1 MRRRQ
6 LQTPERPDINSDSS
20 EKTKEHRSP
29 KRRSIILWG
38 SILLN
43 AIFLTRMAHTRYN
56 RTNLRKQSTKKTTRL
71 SLNHLNDESIVPL
84 PRDSGRVLNL
94 EERLRYLEMKFAARI
109 SFGIRDP
116 FVGSDENRTACDR
129 SSDLLEFGCTENH
142 PYNGYKV
149 STPKCPGYF
158 DHRVCL
164 DSFTPINSSSKN
176 NKGKKK
182 SPPCLV
188 YDFGVRDMPS
198 FGITMAQTFG
208 CEVHAFDPS
217 PVSVQWW
224 ESKSPN
230 AARVAIRDDPKLSEL
245 YHFHPYGAGGIDG
258 TIKLVD
264 YDWGQVSLLRYNN
277 FVLDCDESKEKGDSP
292 CQFKNPESE
301 SQGSYP
307 LEVKTMNTIR
317 KELGH
322 EDRTI
327 DYLKID
333 VEGSEFAFMEEML
346 DTNAGCPAFINQ
358 MGIEW
363 HHFSVDSRYGEGSS
377 GQVNAIVTFLK
388 SCGFELYWQW
398 SKSGWKSNEKI
409 FHDLEMKDVRYNLQ
423 SFIRKK

>member
-6 LQTPERPDINSDSS
+6 LHTPERPDINSDSS

-29 KRRSIILWG
+29 KRRSIIILWG

-116 FVGSDENRTACDR
+116 FVGSDEN
-129 SSDLLEFGCTENH
+129 LL
-142 PYNGYKV
+142 
-149 STPKCPGYF
+149 
-158 DHRVCL
+158 
-164 DSFTPINSSSKN
+164 
-176 NKGKKK
+176 
-182 SPPCLV
+182 
-188 YDFGVRDMPS
+188 
-198 FGITMAQTFG
+198 
-208 CEVHAFDPS
+208 
-217 PVSVQWW
+217 
-224 ESKSPN
+224 
-230 AARVAIRDDPKLSEL
+230 
-245 YHFHPYGAGGIDG
+245 
-258 TIKLVD
+258 
-264 YDWGQVSLLRYNN
+264 
-277 FVLDCDESKEKGDSP
+277 
-292 CQFKNPESE
+292 ESE
-301 SQGSYP
+301 SQGSYS

-388 SCGFELYWQW
+388 SCGFELYW
-398 SKSGWKSNEKI
+398 
-409 FHDLEMKDVRYNLQ
+409 
-423 SFIRKK
+423 